1 MFRLNAYYTPTVIP
15 KKDYPR
21 LTQTKSTNETTV
33 ELLKPNVE
41 PECPQPLTCAR
52 GSLPIVRI
60 F

>member
-21 LTQTKSTNETTV
+21 LTQESTNETTV
-33 ELLKPNVE
+33 HLLKPNVE

-52 GSLPIVRI
+52 GSLLIVRI